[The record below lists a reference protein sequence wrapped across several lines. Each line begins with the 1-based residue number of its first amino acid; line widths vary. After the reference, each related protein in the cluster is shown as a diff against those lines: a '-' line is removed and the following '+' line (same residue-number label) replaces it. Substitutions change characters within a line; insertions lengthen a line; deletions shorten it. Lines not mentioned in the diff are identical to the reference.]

1 MPLVTV
7 TAMPSNPPS
16 PVVTARKDA
25 EGTAT
30 INPAIWLVKEVQVRS
45 SLAFSHEDFE
55 RSMSMIADG
64 RIQLDPL
71 HSATIGLDRLGAAL
85 ADLASGQ
92 SAETKVLVSPTA

>member
-1 MPLVTV
+1 MSLIGL
-7 TAMPSNPPS
+7 
-16 PVVTARKDA
+16 A